1 MSTSSTNS
9 ATPYPHPGLLSRL
22 LPLVLSS
29 LLVLLALVAS
39 PAAWAQV
46 PTRLQLSLGAFDVGD
61 DKEGVFEAGL
71 EAHFKPIPIRL
82 GSYTFDA
89 LPLAG
94 LSLTDK
100 QGRWLY
106 AGLRCDM
113 PWGDGFWWSP
123 AFAVTYYNR
132 GQGAALGS
140 ELEFR
145 SSIEISRLLGGRFRV
160 GLQLYHLSNAG
171 FAEKNPGSESLVL
184 TLSAPFGQ

>member
-1 MSTSSTNS
+1 M
-9 ATPYPHPGLLSRL
+9 
-22 LPLVLSS
+22 
-29 LLVLLALVAS
+29 LLATWVAS

-46 PTRLQLSLGAFDVGD
+46 PSRLQLSLGAFDIGD
-61 DKEGVFEAGL
+61 DKHGVFETGL

-82 GSYTFDA
+82 VSYTFDA
-89 LPLAG
+89 LPVAG
-94 LSLTDK
+94 LSLSDE

-113 PWGDGFWWSP
+113 PVGNHFWWSP

-132 GQGAALGS
+132 GQGSALGS

-145 SSIEISRLLGGRFRV
+145 SSIEISRLLGERFRL
-160 GLQLYHLSNAG
+160 GLQLYHLSNAR